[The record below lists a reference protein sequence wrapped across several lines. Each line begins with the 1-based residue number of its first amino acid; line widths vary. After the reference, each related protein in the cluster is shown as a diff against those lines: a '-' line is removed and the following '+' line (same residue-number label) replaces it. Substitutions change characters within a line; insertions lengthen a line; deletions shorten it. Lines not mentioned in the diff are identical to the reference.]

1 MSSVSCLLIVH
12 CYRLEKDAS
21 GNSHVISEEEIRKE
35 KEKCLR
41 GADGKEGE
49 GRNRLDILTENEE
62 EEAEK
67 SRNCMMS
74 CSVRPS
80 RQAGGWAGLGGG
92 LGASGGGERRGD
104 GPGRRGGG
112 LVELARGWREGRRV
126 GCCCNKYLIN
136 QD

>member
-74 CSVRPS
+74 CSVPPS
-80 RQAGGWAGLGGG
+80 RLGWEVDGLGWEVVSVLVGEGRGGEMALGGEEEGWWSWQEDGGREGGWGVA
-92 LGASGGGERRGD
+92 ATST
-104 GPGRRGGG
+104 
-112 LVELARGWREGRRV
+112 
-126 GCCCNKYLIN
+126 
-136 QD
+136 